1 MDTQAGCSFSTV
13 PDGGTGDT
21 DDSAIPPGQKCTSQ
35 DQANIFDSTEEAHM
49 ARQLLDQHK
58 RHGNHQR
65 GPVPPFMPQ
74 EWQHQ
79 VSLILGGTYIIMPLK
94 IYIFIDH
101 NHELFFFP

>member
-49 ARQLLDQHK
+49 ARQLLD
-58 RHGNHQR
+58 
-65 GPVPPFMPQ
+65 
-74 EWQHQ
+74 
-79 VSLILGGTYIIMPLK
+79 
-94 IYIFIDH
+94 
-101 NHELFFFP
+101 